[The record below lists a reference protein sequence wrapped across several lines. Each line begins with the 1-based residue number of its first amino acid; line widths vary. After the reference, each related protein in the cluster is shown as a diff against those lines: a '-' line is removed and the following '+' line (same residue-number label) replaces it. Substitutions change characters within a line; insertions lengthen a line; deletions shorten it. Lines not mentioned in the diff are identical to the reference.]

1 MRVPDAEVGVGVFVS
16 AGIERVG
23 ADEGDDADE

>member
-1 MRVPDAEVGVGVFVS
+1 MPDAEVGGGMFVS
-16 AGIERVG
+16 AGVEIVG